1 MIKMKK
7 KSLFKASIYAALLG
21 FVAFSCDVM
30 KDVEYK
36 VTPNPLEMHGD
47 SVKVKIEGTFPEKG
61 LGKKITAKFTPKIGD
76 IELAPI
82 EFKGEKAEG
91 NGQTI
96 QYKPG
101 GKFTYT
107 QMVPYHPSMEAAD
120 LTVSGAAFKKGKE
133 KETFGPI
140 KLADGT
146 IITPYLLQNDV
157 RVLIGKDKFVRVTQ
171 QTSTA
176 QINYEKNKS
185 DVRANELKREDL
197 LAFQNWLAEAV
208 ANPKIA
214 LKGITISAYSS
225 PEGEEGRNNELS
237 TARAESAKVAFQNML
252 KKANIQYGQDDAAYQ
267 LAGKGED
274 WAGFKAELEKSE
286 MNEDERNLIIRV
298 LGMYPDPVQ
307 REKEIR
313 NMSKTY
319 TFLEKN
325 ILPQLRRSQ
334 IVINYD
340 LTGFSDEELKNLA
353 KNNPTKLNLEELLFA
368 ATLFDDLNDKLFVYR
383 EAVKNMPNC
392 WRAINNVGAV
402 LFMQGKLDEAKS
414 NFEQANNIKSTPE
427 TLNNLGAIAY
437 MQGDLKKAEQLFN
450 QARSAGSEV
459 DHNLANISVKRGRY
473 TAAIG
478 GYGSNASFNKAL
490 AQVLDGKLDA
500 ASATLDNSPQK
511 EDAKSYYLRAIIAAR
526 KDNENGVVNNL
537 KTAFSKDASLKA
549 KAAKDREFIKFFEN
563 PSFTSIVK

>member
-1 MIKMKK
+1 MKN
-7 KSLFKASIYAALLG
+7 KSLFKASIYAAILG

-36 VTPNPLEMHGD
+36 VTPDPLEMHGD
-47 SVKVKIEGTFPEKG
+47 SVKIKIEGTFPEKG
-61 LGKKITAKFTPKIGD
+61 LRKKITAKFTPKLGD

-96 QYKPG
+96 QFKPG

-107 QMVPYHPSMEAAD
+107 QMVAYHPSMEAAD

-133 KETFGPI
+133 KESFGPI
-140 KLADGT
+140 KIADGT

-157 RVLIGKDKFVRVTQ
+157 KVLIGKDQFVRVTQ
-171 QTSTA
+171 HQANA
-176 QINYEKNKS
+176 QINYEKNRS
-185 DVRANELKREDL
+185 EVRAGELKRADL
-197 LAFQNWLAEAV
+197 IALQKWVSEAL
-208 ANPKIA
+208 ANPRIA
-214 LKGITISAYSS
+214 LKGIVISAYAS

-237 TARAESAKVAFQNML
+237 TARAESAKVAFQNNL
-252 KKANIQYGQDDAAYQ
+252 KKAKIEYGQDDAAYQ

-298 LGMYPDPVQ
+298 LGMYPDPAQ

-340 LTGFSDEELKNLA
+340 KTGFSDEELKNLA
-353 KNNPTKLNLEELLFA
+353 KNNPSQLNLEELMFA
-368 ATLFDDLNDKLFVYR
+368 ATLFDDLNDKLFIYR
-383 EAVKNMPNC
+383 EAEKNTPND

-402 LFMQGKLDEAKS
+402 LFMQGKLDEAKAK
-414 NFEQANNIKSTPE
+414 FEQANNIKSTPE

-437 MQGDLKKAEQLFN
+437 MQGDIKKAEQLFN
-450 QARSAGSEV
+450 QAKSGGNDV
-459 DHNLANISVKRGRY
+459 DHNLANINVKRGKY
-473 TAAIG
+473 AAAIG
-478 GYGSNASFNKAL
+478 GYGSAASFNKAL

-500 ASATLDNSPQK
+500 ASSTLDASPQK
-511 EDAKSYYLRAIIAAR
+511 EDAMSYYLRAIIAAR

-537 KTAFSKDASLKA
+537 KTAFSKDASLKS
-549 KAAKDREFIKFFEN
+549 KASKDREFIKFFEN
-563 PSFTSIVK
+563 AAFTSIVK